1 MDTIPQLSIRDYHQ
15 IFPVDTFHHIHAL
28 DGVSFA
34 MYAGEIFGLV
44 GESGCGKST
53 LARAI
58 MGMYKPSKGEIY
70 YQNQCITKPH
80 ISRELKKTL
89 QRDMQIIFQDSSVA
103 LNPHMRIEDC
113 IAEPFAIHKLF
124 PDKKERREQIIKLLN
139 MVGLNSSL
147 LEKIPAEISGGQ
159 KQRVCI
165 ARALALEPKI
175 IIADE
180 PVSSLDVSIQ
190 AQIINLFTELRKKI
204 GFSLLFIAHDLSM
217 VQYLCDRVGV
227 MYRGK
232 IVEIAETK
240 ELFSNPLH
248 PYTQMLLSAIPK
260 PDPDTE
266 KNKTFSTHIDIKISK
281 TAQLKEIFPY
291 HFVLE

>member
-1 MDTIPQLSIRDYHQ
+1 MEKIPQLSIRDYHQ
-15 IFPVDTFHHIHAL
+15 IFPLNTFHHVHAL
-28 DGVSFA
+28 DGVSFN

-70 YQNQCITKPH
+70 YQNQCITSKH
-80 ISRELKKTL
+80 ISKELKKEL
-89 QRDMQIIFQDSSVA
+89 QRSMQIIFQDSSMA
-103 LNPHMRIEDC
+103 LNPRMTIEDC
-113 IAEPFAIHKLF
+113 IAEPFDIHKLF
-124 PDKKERREQIIKLLN
+124 PNKNDRRKQIVKLLT
-139 MVGLNSSL
+139 MVGLNTSF

-180 PVSSLDVSIQ
+180 PISSLDVSIQ
-190 AQIINLFTELRKKI
+190 AQIINLFLELRKKL

-227 MYRGK
+227 MYKGK
-232 IVEIAETK
+232 IVEIAKTK
-240 ELFSNPLH
+240 EIFYNPLH

-260 PDPDTE
+260 PDPAAE
-266 KNKTFSTHIDIKISK
+266 KNKTFTTHLEIKINK
-281 TAQLKEIFPY
+281 NAQLQEAAPN
-291 HFVLE
+291 HFVLN

>member
-1 MDTIPQLSIRDYHQ
+1 MDMPLLSIRDYHQ
-15 IFPVDTFHHIHAL
+15 IFPVDTFHHVHAL
-28 DGVSFA
+28 DGVSFD
-34 MYAGEIFGLV
+34 MYAEEFFGLV

-53 LARAI
+53 LARAV
-58 MGMYKPSKGEIY
+58 MGMYKPSKGKIY
-70 YQNQCITKPH
+70 YQNQCITDKH

-89 QRDMQIIFQDSSVA
+89 QQDMQIIFQDSSAA
-103 LNPHMRIEDC
+103 LNPRMSIEDC
-113 IAEPFAIHKLF
+113 IAEPFDIHKLF
-124 PDKKERREQIIKLLN
+124 PNKQERRGQVIKLLA
-139 MVGLNSSL
+139 MVGLNSSF

-165 ARALALEPKI
+165 ARALALKPKL

-190 AQIINLFTELRKKI
+190 AQIINLFIKLRKEI

-217 VQYLCDRVGV
+217 VQYLCERVAV
-227 MYRGK
+227 MYKGK
-232 IVEIAETK
+232 IVELAPTQM
-240 ELFSNPLH
+240 LFNNPLH
-248 PYTQMLLSAIPK
+248 PYTKLLLSAIPK

-266 KNKTFSTHIDIKISK
+266 KSKTFSSNTEIKLDK
-281 TAQLKEIFPY
+281 TASLQEAEPK

>member
-1 MDTIPQLSIRDYHQ
+1 MDTLLSVRDYHQ
-15 IFPVDTFHHIHAL
+15 IFSVNTFHHVHAL
-28 DGVSFA
+28 NGISFD

-70 YQNQCITKPH
+70 YQNQCITDKH

-89 QRDMQIIFQDSSVA
+89 QHDIQIIFQDSSVA
-103 LNPHMRIEDC
+103 LNPRMSIEEC
-113 IAEPFAIHKLF
+113 IAEPFVIHKLF
-124 PDKKERREQIIKLLN
+124 PNKKERREQVIELLN
-139 MVGLNSSL
+139 MVGLDSSF

-165 ARALALEPKI
+165 ARALALHPKL

-190 AQIINLFTELRKKI
+190 AQIINLFIKLRKEK
-204 GFSLLFIAHDLSM
+204 GFSLLFIAHDLAM

-227 MYRGK
+227 MYKGK
-232 IVEIAETK
+232 IVEIAPVEM
-240 ELFSNPLH
+240 LFNHPQH

-266 KNKTFSTHIDIKISK
+266 KTKTFSPYIEIKLDK
-281 TAQLKEIFPY
+281 NAKLEELKPQHY
-291 HFVLE
+291 VLR

>member
-1 MDTIPQLSIRDYHQ
+1 METIPQLSIRDYHQ
-15 IFPVDTFHHIHAL
+15 IFPLNTFHHVHAL
-28 DGVSFA
+28 DGVNFD

-44 GESGCGKST
+44 GESSCGKST

-70 YQNQCITKPH
+70 YQNQCITDKH
-80 ISRELKKTL
+80 ISKELKKEL
-89 QRDMQIIFQDSSVA
+89 QRSMQIIFQDSSVA
-103 LNPHMRIEDC
+103 LNPRMSIEDC
-113 IAEPFAIHKLF
+113 IAEPFDIHRLF
-124 PDKKERREQIIKLLN
+124 HDKAERREQVVKLLN
-139 MVGLNSSL
+139 MVGLNASFL
-147 LEKIPAEISGGQ
+147 DKIPAEISGGQ

-165 ARALALEPKI
+165 ARALALKPKI

-190 AQIINLFTELRKKI
+190 AQIINLFLELRKKL

-240 ELFSNPLH
+240 TLFSNPLH

-266 KNKTFSTHIDIKISK
+266 KNKTFTTNIDIKINK
-281 TAQLKEIFPY
+281 TGQLHEAAPN
-291 HFVLE
+291 HFILE

>member
-1 MDTIPQLSIRDYHQ
+1 MDKLPQLSIRDYHQ
-15 IFPVDTFHHIHAL
+15 IFPVDTFHHVHAL
-28 DGVSFA
+28 DGVSFD

-70 YQNQCITKPH
+70 YQNQCITSPH
-80 ISRELKKTL
+80 ISRELKKTV
-89 QRDMQIIFQDSSVA
+89 QRDMQ
-103 LNPHMRIEDC
+103 
-113 IAEPFAIHKLF
+113 
-124 PDKKERREQIIKLLN
+124 
-139 MVGLNSSL
+139 
-147 LEKIPAEISGGQ
+147 
-159 KQRVCI
+159 QRVCI

-190 AQIINLFTELRKKI
+190 AQIINLFTKLRKEI
-204 GFSLLFIAHDLSM
+204 NFSLLFIAHDLSM

-227 MYRGK
+227 MYKGK

-240 ELFSNPLH
+240 TLFKSPLH
-248 PYTQMLLSAIPK
+248 PYTQMLLSAVPK

-281 TAQLKEIFPY
+281 TAQLKEITPN
-291 HFVLE
+291 HFVLK

>member
-1 MDTIPQLSIRDYHQ
+1 MEKIPLLSIRDYHQ
-15 IFPVDTFHHIHAL
+15 IFPLNTFHHIHAL
-28 DGVSFA
+28 DGVSFN

-70 YQNQCITKPH
+70 YQNQCITNKH
-80 ISRELKKTL
+80 ISRELKKEL
-89 QRDMQIIFQDSSVA
+89 QRSMQIIFQDSSVA
-103 LNPHMRIEDC
+103 LNPRMSIEDC
-113 IAEPFAIHKLF
+113 IAEPFDIHKLF
-124 PDKKERREQIIKLLN
+124 HNKKERREQAAKLLT
-139 MVGLNSSL
+139 MVGLNCSF

-165 ARALALEPKI
+165 ARALALEPKL

-190 AQIINLFTELRKKI
+190 AQIINLFLELRKKLN
-204 GFSLLFIAHDLSM
+204 FSLLFIAHDLSM

-227 MYRGK
+227 MYKGK

-240 ELFSNPLH
+240 TLFNSPLH

-260 PDPDTE
+260 PDPATE
-266 KNKTFSTHIDIKISK
+266 KNKIFSPHIDIKIAK
-281 TAQLKEIFPY
+281 TAQLKEIAAH

>member
-1 MDTIPQLSIRDYHQ
+1 MDKLPQLSIRDYHQ
-15 IFPVDTFHHIHAL
+15 IFPVDTFHHVHAL
-28 DGVSFA
+28 DGVSFD

-70 YQNQCITKPH
+70 YQNQCITSPH
-80 ISRELKKTL
+80 ISRELKKTV

-103 LNPHMRIEDC
+103 LNPRM
-113 IAEPFAIHKLF
+113 
-124 PDKKERREQIIKLLN
+124 
-139 MVGLNSSL
+139 
-147 LEKIPAEISGGQ
+147 
-159 KQRVCI
+159 VCI

-190 AQIINLFTELRKKI
+190 AQIINLFTKLRKEI
-204 GFSLLFIAHDLSM
+204 NFSLLFIAHDLSM

-227 MYRGK
+227 MYKGK

-240 ELFSNPLH
+240 TLFKSPLH
-248 PYTQMLLSAIPK
+248 PYTQMLLSAVPK

-281 TAQLKEIFPY
+281 TAQLKEITPN
-291 HFVLE
+291 HFVLK

>member
-1 MDTIPQLSIRDYHQ
+1 MDTLLSVRDYHQ
-15 IFPVDTFHHIHAL
+15 IFPVNTFHHVHAL
-28 DGVSFA
+28 NGIHFD

-70 YQNQCITKPH
+70 YQNQCITNKH
-80 ISRELKKTL
+80 ISSELKKTL
-89 QRDMQIIFQDSSVA
+89 QHDLQIIFQDSSVA
-103 LNPHMRIEDC
+103 LNPRMSIEDC
-113 IAEPFAIHKLF
+113 IAEPFIIHKLF
-124 PDKKERREQIIKLLN
+124 PNKNERREQVVKLLN
-139 MVGLNSSL
+139 QVGLDSSF

-165 ARALALEPKI
+165 ARALALHPKL

-190 AQIINLFTELRKKI
+190 AQIINLFIKLRKEI
-204 GFSLLFIAHDLSM
+204 GFSLLFIAHDLAM

-227 MYRGK
+227 MYKGK
-232 IVEIAETK
+232 IVEIAPTEM
-240 ELFSNPLH
+240 LFNHPLH
-248 PYTQMLLSAIPK
+248 PYTQMLLSAIPT

-266 KNKTFSTHIDIKISK
+266 KTKIFSPHAEIKLDK
-281 TAQLKEIFPY
+281 NAQLKELEQN

>member
-1 MDTIPQLSIRDYHQ
+1 MDKIPQLSIRDYHQ
-15 IFPVDTFHHIHAL
+15 IFPVNTFHHVHAL
-28 DGVSFA
+28 NGVSFDI
-34 MYAGEIFGLV
+34 YAGEIFGLV

-53 LARAI
+53 LARAV

-70 YQNQCITKPH
+70 YNNQCISCPH
-80 ISRELKKTL
+80 ISKELKKTL
-89 QRDMQIIFQDSSVA
+89 QREMQIIFQDSSVA
-103 LNPHMRIEDC
+103 LNPRMSIEDC
-113 IAEPFAIHKLF
+113 IAEPFDIHKLF
-124 PDKKERREQIIKLLN
+124 QNKKERREQVIKLLN
-139 MVGLNSSL
+139 MVGLNSAL

-165 ARALALEPKI
+165 ARALALEPKV

-190 AQIINLFTELRKKI
+190 AQIINLFIKLCKEI
-204 GFSLLFIAHDLSM
+204 GFSLFFIAHDLSM

-227 MYRGK
+227 MYKGK
-232 IVEIAETK
+232 IVEIADVQT
-240 ELFSNPLH
+240 LFNNPLH

-266 KNKTFSTHIDIKISK
+266 KNKSFLTHIDIKIEK
-281 TAQLKEIFPY
+281 NAQLKEAAPR
-291 HFVLE
+291 HFVLG

>member
-1 MDTIPQLSIRDYHQ
+1 MDKLPQLSIRDYHQ
-15 IFPVDTFHHIHAL
+15 IFPVDTFHHVHAL
-28 DGVSFA
+28 DGVSFD

-70 YQNQCITKPH
+70 YQNQCITSPH
-80 ISRELKKTL
+80 ISRELKKTV

-103 LNPHMRIEDC
+103 LNPRMSIEDC

-124 PDKKERREQIIKLLN
+124 PDKKE
-139 MVGLNSSL
+139 
-147 LEKIPAEISGGQ
+147 
-159 KQRVCI
+159 RVCI

-190 AQIINLFTELRKKI
+190 AQIINLFTKLRKEI
-204 GFSLLFIAHDLSM
+204 NFSLLFIAHDLSM

-227 MYRGK
+227 MYKGK

-240 ELFSNPLH
+240 TLFKSPLH
-248 PYTQMLLSAIPK
+248 PYTQMLLSAVPK

-281 TAQLKEIFPY
+281 TAQLKEITPN
-291 HFVLE
+291 HFVRKE

>member
-1 MDTIPQLSIRDYHQ
+1 MDKIPRLSIRDYHQ
-15 IFPVDTFHHIHAL
+15 IFPVDTFHHVHAL
-28 DGVSFA
+28 NGVSFDI
-34 MYAGEIFGLV
+34 YAGEIFGLV

-58 MGMYKPSKGEIY
+58 MGMYKPSKGGIY
-70 YQNQCITKPH
+70 YQNQCITSPH
-80 ISRELKKTL
+80 LSRELKKTL

-103 LNPHMRIEDC
+103 LNPRMSIEDC
-113 IAEPFAIHKLF
+113 IAEPFDIHNLF
-124 PDKKERREQIIKLLN
+124 SDKKERREQVVRLLN

-147 LEKIPAEISGGQ
+147 SEKIPAEISGGQ

-190 AQIINLFTELRKKI
+190 AQIINLFIELRKKI

-232 IVEIAETK
+232 IVEIADVQT
-240 ELFSNPLH
+240 LFTNPLH

-266 KNKTFSTHIDIKISK
+266 KNKTFSTRLDIKINK
-281 TAQLKEIFPY
+281 TAQFKEAAPN

>member
-1 MDTIPQLSIRDYHQ
+1 MDPLLSVHDYHQ
-15 IFPVDTFHHIHAL
+15 IFPVDTFHHVHAL

-34 MYAGEIFGLV
+34 IYAGEIFGLV

-53 LARAI
+53 LARAL
-58 MGMYKPSKGEIY
+58 MGMYTPSKGEIY
-70 YQNQCITKPH
+70 YQNQCITNKH
-80 ISRELKKTL
+80 ISHELKKTL
-89 QRDMQIIFQDSSVA
+89 QHDMQIIFQNSSAA
-103 LNPHMRIEDC
+103 LNPRMTIEDC
-113 IAEPFAIHKLF
+113 IAEPFDIRNLF
-124 PDKKERREQIIKLLN
+124 PNKEERREKIVSLLT
-139 MVGLNSSL
+139 MVGLNSSYL
-147 LEKIPAEISGGQ
+147 DKIPAEISGGQ

-165 ARALALEPKI
+165 ARALALKPKI

-190 AQIINLFTELRKKI
+190 AQIINLFIKLRREI

-227 MYRGK
+227 MYKGK
-232 IVEIAETK
+232 IVEIAPTQT
-240 ELFSNPLH
+240 LFNNPLH

-266 KNKTFSTHIDIKISK
+266 KTKTFSPHIEIKLNK
-281 TAQLKEIFPY
+281 NAELKEVAAN
-291 HFVLE
+291 HSVLE

>member
-1 MDTIPQLSIRDYHQ
+1 MDTMPLLSIRDYHQ
-15 IFPVDTFHHIHAL
+15 IFPVDTFHHVHAL
-28 DGVSFA
+28 DGVSFD
-34 MYAGEIFGLV
+34 MFTGEIFGLV

-70 YQNQCITKPH
+70 YQNQCITNKY

-89 QRDMQIIFQDSSVA
+89 QQDMQIIFQDSSAA
-103 LNPHMRIEDC
+103 LNPRMSIEDS

-124 PDKKERREQIIKLLN
+124 PNKTERREQVVRLLS
-139 MVGLNSSL
+139 MVGLDSSF

-165 ARALALEPKI
+165 ARALALKPKL

-180 PVSSLDVSIQ
+180 PVSSLDVSVQ
-190 AQIINLFTELRKKI
+190 AQIINLFIKLRKEI

-227 MYRGK
+227 MYKGK
-232 IVEIAETK
+232 IVELAPAQI
-240 ELFSNPLH
+240 LFNTPLH

-266 KNKTFSTHIDIKISK
+266 KTKIFSPYSEIKLNKDASL
-281 TAQLKEIFPY
+281 QELEPN

>member
-1 MDTIPQLSIRDYHQ
+1 
-15 IFPVDTFHHIHAL
+15 
-28 DGVSFA
+28 

-70 YQNQCITKPH
+70 YQNQCITSPH
-80 ISRELKKTL
+80 ISRELKKTV
-89 QRDMQIIFQDSSVA
+89 QRDMQIIF
-103 LNPHMRIEDC
+103 EDC

-124 PDKKERREQIIKLLN
+124 PDKKERREQVVRLLN

-190 AQIINLFTELRKKI
+190 AQIINLFTKLRKEI
-204 GFSLLFIAHDLSM
+204 NFSLLFIAHDLSM

-227 MYRGK
+227 MYKGK

-240 ELFSNPLH
+240 TLFKSPLH
-248 PYTQMLLSAIPK
+248 PYTQMLLSAVPK

-281 TAQLKEIFPY
+281 TAQLKEITPN
-291 HFVLE
+291 HFVLK

>member
-1 MDTIPQLSIRDYHQ
+1 MDTMPLLSVRDYHQ
-15 IFPVDTFHHIHAL
+15 IFPVNTFHHVHAL
-28 DGVSFA
+28 DGVSFD
-34 MYAGEIFGLV
+34 MYAGEFFGLV

-70 YQNQCITKPH
+70 YQNQCITSKH
-80 ISRELKKTL
+80 ISHELKKTL
-89 QRDMQIIFQDSSVA
+89 QHDMQIIFQDSSAA
-103 LNPHMRIEDC
+103 LNPHMSIEDC

-124 PDKKERREQIIKLLN
+124 TNKQERREQVIKLLT
-139 MVGLNSSL
+139 MVGLDSSF

-165 ARALALEPKI
+165 ARALALKPQI

-190 AQIINLFTELRKKI
+190 AQIINLFIKLRKEI

-217 VQYLCDRVGV
+217 VQYLCDRVAV
-227 MYRGK
+227 MYKGK
-232 IVEIAETK
+232 IVETAPAQM
-240 ELFSNPLH
+240 LFNNPLH
-248 PYTQMLLSAIPK
+248 PYTKLLLSAIPK

-266 KNKTFSTHIDIKISK
+266 KAKIIAPYTEIKLDK
-281 TAQLKEIFPY
+281 NAQLIELEPN

>member
-1 MDTIPQLSIRDYHQ
+1 METIPQLSIHDYHQ
-15 IFPVDTFHHIHAL
+15 IFPLNTFHHVHAL
-28 DGVSFA
+28 DGVNFD

-58 MGMYKPSKGEIY
+58 MGMHKPSKGKIY
-70 YQNQCITKPH
+70 YQNQCITDKH
-80 ISRELKKTL
+80 ISKELKKEL
-89 QRDMQIIFQDSSVA
+89 QRSMQIIFQDSSVA
-103 LNPHMRIEDC
+103 LNPRMSIENC
-113 IAEPFAIHKLF
+113 IAEPFDIHRLF
-124 PDKKERREQIIKLLN
+124 HDKAERREQVVKLLN
-139 MVGLNSSL
+139 MVGLNASFL
-147 LEKIPAEISGGQ
+147 DKIPAEIS
-159 KQRVCI
+159 

-190 AQIINLFTELRKKI
+190 AQIINLFLELRKKL

-232 IVEIAETK
+232 
-240 ELFSNPLH
+240 NC
-248 PYTQMLLSAIPK
+248 
-260 PDPDTE
+260 
-266 KNKTFSTHIDIKISK
+266 
-281 TAQLKEIFPY
+281 
-291 HFVLE
+291 

>member
-1 MDTIPQLSIRDYHQ
+1 MDKLPQLSIRDYHQ
-15 IFPVDTFHHIHAL
+15 IFPVDTFHHVHAL
-28 DGVSFA
+28 DGVSFD

-70 YQNQCITKPH
+70 YQNQCITSPH
-80 ISRELKKTL
+80 ISRELKKTV

-103 LNPHMRIEDC
+103 LNPRMSIEDC

-124 PDKKERREQIIKLLN
+124 PDKKERREQVVRLLN

-165 ARALALEPKI
+165 ARALALGPKI

-190 AQIINLFTELRKKI
+190 AQIINLFTKLRKEI
-204 GFSLLFIAHDLSM
+204 NFSLLFIAHDLSM

-227 MYRGK
+227 MYKGK

-240 ELFSNPLH
+240 TLFKSPLH
-248 PYTQMLLSAIPK
+248 PYTQMLLSAVPK

-281 TAQLKEIFPY
+281 TAQLKEITPN
-291 HFVLE
+291 HFVLK